1 MSEIKKVASR
11 RSIAEQLPLAF
22 DHGKATGRDDLL
34 VSDRLEAAVAII
46 DSWPQWSSPVVVLMG
61 PQGSGKS
68 HLVDIFRQQSGAA
81 DVHPLAGADAS
92 RQAETG
98 PVVFEDADREGFD
111 EVELFHLINT
121 VREHGTSLLMT
132 SRTWPPSWNV
142 ALPDL
147 RSRLKA
153 ATMVEIGSP
162 DEALLSQVMMKLFAD
177 RQLYVDDKIVS
188 YIVQRM
194 ERSFSAAQDIVERID
209 RLALARRTRI
219 TRTLAGEVL
228 NELYATSGLE

>member
-22 DHGKATGRDDLL
+22 GHGKATGRDDLL

-46 DSWPQWSSPVVVLMG
+46 DSWPQWPSPVVVLMG
-61 PQGSGKS
+61 PEGSGKS
-68 HLVDIFRQQSGAA
+68 HLVDIFRQQSGAT
-81 DVHPLAGADAS
+81 DVHPLAGADAA
-92 RQAETG
+92 RRAETG
-98 PVVFEDADREGFD
+98 PVVFEDGDRQGFD

-121 VREHGTSLLMT
+121 VREHGTNLLMT

-147 RSRLKA
+147 RSRLRA

-162 DEALLSQVMMKLFAD
+162 DEALLSQVMVKLFAD
-177 RQLYVDDKIVS
+177 RQLYVDDKIVG

-219 TRTLAGEVL
+219 TRALAGEVL
-228 NELYATSGLE
+228 NELYATGAPE